1 MYDAMVVEICN
12 GGEGRAHEIGG
23 VGFVVV
29 TLSANAV
36 EKLASKRKIGD
47 EVNYEH
53 VSLRHLLALA
63 HRTVVHGLKVVD
75 QGEDIPVAHGHPLQH
90 GDLVPDLR
98 YISLVS
104 GVAMRQVQTMCSRP
118 AMSLLLMTFAA

>member
-29 TLSANAV
+29 TLSADAV
-36 EKLASKRKIGD
+36 EQLASKRKIGD
-47 EVNYEH
+47 QVDCDH
-53 VSLRHLLALA
+53 VSLRHSLSLAY
-63 HRTVVHGLKVVD
+63 RTIVHGLKVVD
-75 QGEDIPVAHGHPLQH
+75 QGEDIPVAHGDPLQH
-90 GDLVPDLR
+90 GDLIPDLR